1 MWVPVGFSVSV
12 SGAWLAKPLAIL
24 RSYASGTLQG
34 LSAARQSCL
43 RIISLLA
50 LALLLPG
57 CSAIKLAYN
66 QSPDLIYWYLD
77 SYADFSDAQSLQVKA
92 ELNGLQAWHRQTQLP
107 AYAAL
112 LQDLQRQM
120 GADMSPAQACLVF
133 ADVRR
138 KLFAVADRSEPA
150 LAALV
155 STFDASQIQ
164 HLERR
169 FAKGNTEY
177 REDYLDAPPQKVRTM
192 RLDKAISRAEML
204 YGRLD
209 SQQTALMGRLL
220 DQSVFDAPRA
230 YAERLRRQ
238 RDVLQ
243 TLRQLQAGRTAGASP
258 ALQLEPTRTALRGL
272 MERNLTRSPDASYRE
287 YTEKLT
293 ADGCRIFAQ
302 LHNTTTSAQRGKA
315 LEVLGGYEAD
325 LRVLAAQN
333 PG

>member
-1 MWVPVGFSVSV
+1 MGFSGSVSRLARWLDTLVSYVPVN
-12 SGAWLAKPLAIL
+12 LP
-24 RSYASGTLQG
+24 G
-34 LSAARQSCL
+34 LNAARQTCL
-43 RIISLLA
+43 RIIGLLA
-50 LALLLPG
+50 LVFLLPA
-57 CSAIKLAYN
+57 CSAIKIAYN
-66 QSPDLIYWYLD
+66 QSPDLTYWYLD
-77 SYADFSDAQSLQVKA
+77 SYADFSDAQSLRLKA
-92 ELNGLQAWHRQTQLP
+92 DLNGLQAWHRQTQLP

-120 GADMSPAQACLVF
+120 SADMSQTQACVVF

-138 KLFAVADRSEPA
+138 KLIAVADKSEPA

-155 STFDASQIQ
+155 TSLDASQIQ

-177 REDYLDAPPQKVRTM
+177 REEYLDAPAQKVRAL

-209 SQQTALMGRLL
+209 KQQTAMMGRMF

-243 TLRQLQAGRTAGASP
+243 TLRQLVASRTAGASP

-272 MERNLTRSPDASYRE
+272 MERNFTRSPDAAYRDYIE
-287 YTEKLT
+287 RLT
-293 ADGCRIFAQ
+293 SDGCRIFSE
-302 LHNTTTSAQRGKA
+302 LHNTTTKIQRSKA
-315 LEVLGGYEAD
+315 VEVLNGYETD
-325 LRVLAAQN
+325 LRLLAAQI
-333 PG
+333 GS